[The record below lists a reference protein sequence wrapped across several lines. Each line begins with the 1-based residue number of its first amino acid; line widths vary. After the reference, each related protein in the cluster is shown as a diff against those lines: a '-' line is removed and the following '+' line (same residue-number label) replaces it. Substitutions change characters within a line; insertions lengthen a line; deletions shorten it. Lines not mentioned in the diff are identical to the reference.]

1 MKSLFSLMLALC
13 MLFSLPGVYA
23 ETVDAEATVSATV
36 ATEEEAL
43 SVTHHTAEV
52 AGQTLGYTATVGRLP
67 VSMGDQKCQMFF
79 TAYTLDGVEDM
90 TQRPITFAFNG
101 GPGSS
106 SEWLHLGMLAP
117 RRVETD
123 QDGQPTQ
130 LPVKIVDNPF
140 SILDMTD
147 LVFIDPVGTGYSR
160 AAEGS
165 DPRAFYS
172 YSGDIISVSEFIRLY
187 ATRNGRWGSP
197 KYLAGESY
205 GTARAVGVANYLA
218 DAYAMGLNGLML
230 ISSANDY
237 SVLMMEDRM
246 NELPYALYLPTYAA
260 IGQYHG
266 LLEEPYQSMPVE
278 ELIAE
283 VREFA
288 ATEYQAAL
296 FRGSALDEARKE
308 AVAEKVAAYT
318 GLAKDYVLK
327 HNLRVFLD
335 DFCADLLADRKLMVG
350 RIDARYTGPLTEGDI
365 GSSNADPS
373 SAILGSVFGMAIN
386 QYLGDELD
394 YHSDLTYKTLS
405 NDINIAWDFGRDNYV
420 LSQREDIYNAMS
432 RNRFMKVW
440 VLCGYYDLATPFGAA
455 EWLFDHIFL
464 NPETRPNL
472 SFTYY
477 PSGHMIYMHEP
488 SLAQFRQD
496 AVTWYLG
503 D

>member
-1 MKSLFSLMLALC
+1 MKSLFSLMLAMC
-13 MLFSLPGVYA
+13 MLFSMLGAHA
-23 ETVDAEATVSATV
+23 ETVDAETTVSAPVT
-36 ATEEEAL
+36 TEEEAL

-52 AGQTLGYTATVGRLP
+52 AGQTLAYTTTVGRLP
-67 VSMGDQKCQMFF
+67 VSMGDQQCQMFF
-79 TAYTLDGVEDM
+79 TAYTLDGVEDV

-117 RRVETD
+117 RKVEMD

-130 LPVKIVDNPF
+130 LPVKIVDNPY
-140 SILDMTD
+140 SVLDMTD

-160 AAEGS
+160 VAEGS
-165 DPRAFYS
+165 DPKAFYS

-205 GTARAVGVANYLA
+205 GTTRAVGVANYLA

-230 ISSANDY
+230 ISSANDF
-237 SVLMMEDRM
+237 SVLMVDPMS
-246 NELPYALYLPTYAA
+246 ELPYTLYLPTYAA

-266 LLEEPYQSMPVE
+266 LLEEPYQSMPIE

-288 ATEYQAAL
+288 ATEYQSAL
-296 FRGSALDEARKE
+296 FRGSALDETQKE
-308 AVAEKVAAYT
+308 AVAEKYAACT
-318 GLAKDYVLK
+318 GLSKDYVLK
-327 HNLRVFLD
+327 HNLRVFLS

-350 RIDARYTGPLTEGDI
+350 RLDARYTGPLTEDDI
-365 GSSNADPS
+365 GDGEDPS
-373 SAILGSVFGMAIN
+373 FAALSNVFGMAIN
-386 QYLGDELD
+386 QYMGDELD
-394 YHSDLTYKTLS
+394 YHSDLTYETLS
-405 NDINIAWDFGRDNYV
+405 SAINMAWDFGLNNQV
-420 LSQREDIYNAMS
+420 LSQRADIYKAMS

-440 VLCGYYDLATPFGAA
+440 VLCGYYDLATPFGVA
-455 EWLFDHIFL
+455 EWLFNHTFL
-464 NPETRPNL
+464 NPETQQNL

-496 AVTWYLG
+496 AVTWYQG